1 MSDIQI
7 RDLTTIEEFRQVV
20 ALEQAIWGYTDQG
33 DLVTV
38 PVFIFTVHRGA
49 TLIGAFEAS
58 GRMVGFAYG
67 VIGLKNGRPMEWSHM
82 AGVLPEFRG
91 GLGFRLKLAQ
101 RERALAQ
108 GLDLI
113 EWTFDPLQAMN
124 AHFNFAKLG
133 GISDEYAA
141 NFYGQSTSA
150 LHRGTPTDRLVL
162 SWKIAEPHVIRRLEQ
177 TPGLRV
183 GARAHEVSEAP
194 VVNRTRMDGQWREV
208 TAINLALT
216 DRRVWIEIP
225 TGFTEMQQHAAD
237 RALRWRLDLR
247 QMFESYFAKG
257 YRAVDFVLQR
267 ENGFGRY
274 LLAKEESAG

>member
-7 RDLTTIEEFRQVV
+7 RDLTTIDEFRQVV

-49 TLIGAFEAS
+49 TLIGAFETS
-58 GRMVGFAYG
+58 GRMVGFAYA
-67 VIGLKNGRPMEWSHM
+67 VIGIKDGRPMQWSHM

-91 GLGFRLKLAQ
+91 GLGYRLKLAQ

-133 GISDEYAA
+133 GIAEEYAA
-141 NFYGQSTSA
+141 NFYGESTSA

-162 SWKIAEPHVIRRLEQ
+162 SWKISEPHVIRRLEQ
-177 TPGLRV
+177 TPGLR
-183 GARAHEVSEAP
+183 ARAHEVSEAP
-194 VVNRTRMDGQWREV
+194 IVNSTRMDGNWRDV
-208 TAINLALT
+208 TAINLALE
-216 DRRVWIEIP
+216 DRRIWIEIP
-225 TGFTEMQQHAAD
+225 TGFTEMQQHAPE
-237 RALRWRLDLR
+237 RALRWRFDLR
-247 QMFESYFAKG
+247 QMFEAYLAKG

-274 LLAKEESAG
+274 LLAKSG

>member
-20 ALEQAIWGYTDQG
+20 ALEQAIWGYTDPG
-33 DLVTV
+33 DIVTV

-49 TLIGAFEAS
+49 TLLGAITPD

-67 VIGLKNGRPMEWSHM
+67 VVGMKDGRAMQWSHM

-91 GLGFRLKLAQ
+91 GLGYRLKLAQ
-101 RERALAQ
+101 RDRALRQ

-133 GISDEYAA
+133 GVSEEYAV
-141 NFYGQSTSA
+141 NFYGESTSA

-162 SWKIAEPHVIRRLEQ
+162 SWKITEPHVVRRLDQ
-177 TPGLRV
+177 AGLR
-183 GARAHEVSEAP
+183 ARAHEVAEAP
-194 VVNRTRMDGQWREV
+194 IANPSTIDGKWRKAS
-208 TAINLALT
+208 AINLALD

-225 TGFTEMQQHAAD
+225 TGFTDMQQQAPE
-237 RALRWRLDLR
+237 RALQWRMDVR
-247 QMFESYFAKG
+247 QLFQAYFGKG
-257 YRAVDFVLQR
+257 YRAVDFLLQR
-267 ENGFGRY
+267 EAGFGRY
-274 LLAKEESAG
+274 LLAKPAG